1 VFRIWC
7 LEFAQVIDIMSNTLY
22 QTLNTK
28 HEILNTYSEN
38 GNYRMGDKRLPGILI
53 LILLLLA
60 ACVSDP
66 QLQDQ
71 NALLNKELKH
81 VRLEL
86 YRAEEKI
93 KSLDAQLVQL
103 EQTQKDC
110 CEELADLK
118 AKNTYLKN
126 INSQL
131 SQNVERLNNDLKKK
145 KSVIKLQDKVIRL
158 LDDTKKTIAN
168 SLRDEIAAQDI
179 EIVEMEDTLKVVFI
193 DKILFDSGS
202 AEINERGRQL
212 LLAMAESI
220 RDHNDENI
228 VVRGHTDYLPLGP
241 NLKEKFPSNWELS
254 VSRATAVVRFLQK
267 EGRLQPERLSACGYS
282 FYRPVASNKNREGRR
297 QNRRIEIILG
307 PSK

>member
-1 VFRIWC
+1 
-7 LEFAQVIDIMSNTLY
+7 M
-22 QTLNTK
+22 
-28 HEILNTYSEN
+28 
-38 GNYRMGDKRLPGILI
+38 GNKRFPGILI
-53 LILLLLA
+53 LVLLLA

-86 YRAEEKI
+86 YQAEEKI

-103 EQTQKDC
+103 EDTQKSC
-110 CEELADLK
+110 SEELADLK
-118 AKNTYLKN
+118 AKNTNLKN

-131 SQNVERLNNDLKKK
+131 SQNVERLNTDLKKK

-158 LDDTKKTIAN
+158 LDDTKKTIAT
-168 SLRDEIAAQDI
+168 SLKDEIAAQDI

-202 AEINERGRQL
+202 VEINEKGKQL
-212 LLAMAESI
+212 LLALAESI
-220 RDHNDENI
+220 RGHNDERI
-228 VVRGHTDYLPLGP
+228 VVEGHTDNMPLGP
-241 NLKEKFPSNWELS
+241 TLKEKFPSNWELS
-254 VSRATAVVRFLQK
+254 VTRATAVVRFLQK
-267 EGRLQPERLSACGYS
+267 EGRLQPQRISACGYS

-307 PSK
+307 PSSKVKDLKIKN